1 MSRKDD
7 KKRKKRELKKKEARK
22 AEDARRLQRKRDAR
36 NAVVSVETIL
46 ERLKV
51 LFNEDASRAI
61 SYALNDSLSD
71 EEIARRLDVPLD
83 RVSELL
89 DLAAQ
94 LPDPIV
100 EHFRRFPD
108 VMANPAVLQAIIAG
122 LKQKGFQA

>member
-36 NAVVSVETIL
+36 NAVVNVEAIL

-61 SYALNDSLSD
+61 SCALNESLSD
-71 EEIARRLDVPLD
+71 EEIARQLDVPLE

-100 EHFRRFPD
+100 EHFRRFPA
-108 VMANPAVLQAIIAG
+108 VMGNPEVLKAIVEG
-122 LKQKGFQA
+122 VRQRGFRA

>member
-7 KKRKKRELKKKEARK
+7 QKRKKRELKKKEARK
-22 AEDARRLQRKRDAR
+22 AEEARRLQRKRDAR
-36 NAVVSVETIL
+36 NAKVNVETIL

-61 SYALNDSLSD
+61 SCALNDSLSD
-71 EEIARRLDVPLD
+71 EDIARQLDVPLD

-100 EHFRRFPD
+100 EHFRRFPE
-108 VMANPAVLQAIIAG
+108 VMANPAVLEAIVQGVRQGG
-122 LKQKGFQA
+122 LRP

>member
-7 KKRKKRELKKKEARK
+7 KKRKKHELKKKKARK

-36 NAVVSVETIL
+36 NAVVDVDAIL

-51 LFNEDASRAI
+51 LFNEDTSRAI
-61 SYALNDSLSD
+61 ACALNESLSD
-71 EEIARRLDVPLD
+71 EEIARQLNVPLE

-94 LPDPIV
+94 LPAPIV
-100 EHFRRFPD
+100 EQFRRFPQ
-108 VMANPAVLQAIIAG
+108 VMANPAVLEAIIEGVRQRG
-122 LKQKGFQA
+122 LRA

>member
-7 KKRKKRELKKKEARK
+7 RKRKKRDLKKKKARK
-22 AEDARRLQRKRDAR
+22 VEEARRLQRKRDAQ
-36 NAVVSVETIL
+36 NAKVNVEMIL

-71 EEIARRLDVPLD
+71 EDIARQLEVPLD

-94 LPDPIV
+94 LPGPIV
-100 EHFRRFPD
+100 EHFRRFPQ
-108 VMANPAVLQAIIAG
+108 VMANPAVLEAIVQG
-122 LKQKGFQA
+122 VRQGGHRF